1 MYYLVIKC
9 ISNFIKDVEP
19 SFFDII
25 SKASSVDLYTVKQ
38 KFIGYGWAVLKKT
51 DKERELLEIKQKL
64 DSLNIF
70 SIIFSDAD
78 LINKKIVE
86 VSSMKENGELFL
98 FSSKEKYLIESGDKI
113 LFIAGV
119 DGKKIENV
127 DIRKLLLENKLTFY
141 IYSVKNGK
149 LFKFEQEKLNYAGLK
164 NFSKYSKSENF
175 LKLKEIFKA
184 KASQFFEDLFYCE
197 NFVNELYFDFDTYSL
212 ISSLLLES
220 GFYTFS
226 YDSKFY
232 NKEKKEKD
240 ENRVY
245 DFEYKIYKPG
255 DILRDRKRKLIN
267 KLNLLEIFF
276 FPMGILLF
284 IILFFLRMEG
294 VRFLPYIFF
303 LMVIYYLF
311 YFVKIFKLKIFLESI
326 PFSKIESIS
335 VGLNEINGRV
345 CDLNSIPS
353 PISGTKCVYFKYKKF
368 VRVTDSKGNSKWQIE
383 HIGEYLPDL
392 FFVKDEKDNTIGI
405 RTDHATF
412 HLQNKTTYRKTFY
425 NFFSM
430 DEPKDVKYEEEVL
443 SVDSDVFVVGS
454 VVDKNYL
461 LEKTEY
467 IKSKKS
473 DRNFIKK
480 FDTNNDNI
488 IDQDEWENAKN
499 HIEKDFDRILSN
511 RKEHE
516 NLEIVYSK
524 DDGILFISD
533 ISEKTFIKYAN
544 IFLLSSS
551 FVIIILI
558 LLIIISGGNRCL

>member
-1 MYYLVIKC
+1 MHYLVIKC

-19 SFFDII
+19 SFFDEI
-25 SKASSVDLYTVKQ
+25 SKASNIDLYTLKQ
-38 KFIGYGWAVLKKT
+38 KFIGYGWAILKKS
-51 DKERELLEIKQKL
+51 DREEELSEIKRKL

-70 SIIFSDAD
+70 SILFSDAD
-78 LINKKIVE
+78 LINKEIVK
-86 VSSMKENGELFL
+86 VSSIKENNELFL
-98 FSSKEKYLIESGDKI
+98 FSSREKYIIESGDKI

-119 DGKKIENV
+119 DSKKIENV
-127 DIRKLLLENKLTFY
+127 NIKKLLLENQFTYF

-149 LFKFEQEKLNYAGLK
+149 LFKFEHEKVNYAGLQ

-175 LKLKEIFKA
+175 LKLKEILKT

-212 ISSLLLES
+212 ISSLLVES

-232 NKEKKEKD
+232 NKERREKN
-240 ENRVY
+240 ENLVY
-245 DFEYKIYKPG
+245 DFDYKIYKPG
-255 DILRDRKRKLIN
+255 DILTKKRKLIN
-267 KLNLLEIFF
+267 RLNLLEIFL

-284 IILFFLRMEG
+284 IILFFLRIEDI
-294 VRFLPYIFF
+294 RFLPYIFF
-303 LMVIYYLF
+303 LFLMYYLF

-335 VGLNEINGRV
+335 VGLNEIKGRV

-353 PISGTKCVYFKYKKF
+353 PISGTKCVYFMYKKF
-368 VRVTDSKGNSKWQIE
+368 VKVSDGKGNSKWKVE

-392 FFVKDEKDNTIGI
+392 FFVKDEKDNAIGI
-405 RTDHATF
+405 RTDYATF

-430 DEPKDVKYEEEVL
+430 EEPKDVKYEEEIL
-443 SVDSDVFVVGS
+443 PVDSDVFVVGS
-454 VVDKNYL
+454 VIDKNYL

-480 FDTNNDNI
+480 FDINNDNI
-488 IDQDEWENAKN
+488 IDQDEWETARS
-499 HIEKDFDRILSN
+499 HIEKDFERILSN

-516 NLEIVYSK
+516 NLELVYSK

-551 FVIIILI
+551 LAIIILI
-558 LLIIISGGNRCL
+558 ILIIISGGN